1 MQLDGGRTF
10 AAGLAARLRS
20 TFYRV
25 SLRCA
30 VALYSIALLVAL
42 AALWC
47 TSHCAQIF
55 ELYLC
60 WQTSWSVRGTNFWI
74 TMDRVALATGELRER
89 PWRSITNESFHRLR
103 SNNFEVCV
111 LFERAHSLEPAH
123 IHSTALACC
132 TQCTSCE
139 AIVCARSVSV
149 DSAAMETIG
158 VISMAAVLALGPGT
172 RN

>member
-1 MQLDGGRTF
+1 M
-10 AAGLAARLRS
+10 A
-20 TFYRV
+20 
-25 SLRCA
+25 
-30 VALYSIALLVAL
+30 
-42 AALWC
+42 
-47 TSHCAQIF
+47 
-55 ELYLC
+55 
-60 WQTSWSVRGTNFWI
+60 
-74 TMDRVALATGELRER
+74 RVALGTGEPRER
-89 PWRSITNESFHRLR
+89 PWPAIAPESFHRLW
-103 SNNFEVCV
+103 SNTFEVCV

-132 TQCTSCE
+132 AQCTSCE

>member
-20 TFYRV
+20 TLERV

-30 VALYSIALLVAL
+30 VALYSLHSEWHSLLYGARRAVHRSSSSTYIGKRVGTSEAPIFGIQW
-42 AALWC
+42 LW
-47 TSHCAQIF
+47 SRLQQVSYVSAHGEHGQR
-55 ELYLC
+55 ELPPATEQHLC
-60 WQTSWSVRGTNFWI
+60 
-74 TMDRVALATGELRER
+74 
-89 PWRSITNESFHRLR
+89 
-103 SNNFEVCV
+103 EVCV

-132 TQCTSCE
+132 AQCTSCE

-149 DSAAMETIG
+149 DSAAMKTIG
-158 VISMAAVLALGPGT
+158 VISMAAFLALGMFLET
-172 RN
+172 

>member
-1 MQLDGGRTF
+1 M
-10 AAGLAARLRS
+10 A
-20 TFYRV
+20 
-25 SLRCA
+25 
-30 VALYSIALLVAL
+30 
-42 AALWC
+42 
-47 TSHCAQIF
+47 
-55 ELYLC
+55 
-60 WQTSWSVRGTNFWI
+60 
-74 TMDRVALATGELRER
+74 RVALGTGEPRER
-89 PWRSITNESFHRLR
+89 PWPAIAPESFHRLR
-103 SNNFEVCV
+103 SNTFEVCV

-132 TQCTSCE
+132 AQCTSCE